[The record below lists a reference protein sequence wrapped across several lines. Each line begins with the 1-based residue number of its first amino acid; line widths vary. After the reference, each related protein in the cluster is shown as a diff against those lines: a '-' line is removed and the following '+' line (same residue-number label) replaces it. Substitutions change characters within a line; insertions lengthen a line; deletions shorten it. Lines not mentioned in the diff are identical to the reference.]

1 MFIFVAP
8 RRIVLKEKE
17 VQDFRAVAERLV
29 DESEIE
35 AEFPLVTERSPLLK
49 VLIWIL
55 GLFSALMLGGLGY
68 LWFVVGGNTD
78 DPFLI
83 LGIMFFA
90 CLVGLIVWLV
100 GVLFAALLY
109 RREQD
114 KRWAEMEELLDIVDE
129 ATIVLHEQ
137 NRKDLAVDIKRA
149 ETLVKKYRRYG
160 L

>member
-1 MFIFVAP
+1 M
-8 RRIVLKEKE
+8 
-17 VQDFRAVAERLV
+17 
-29 DESEIE
+29 
-35 AEFPLVTERSPLLK
+35 
-49 VLIWIL
+49 
-55 GLFSALMLGGLGY
+55 GY
-68 LWFVVGGNTD
+68 LLFVSGRNVD
-78 DPFLI
+78 DPLLI

-90 CLVGLIVWLV
+90 CMVGLIFWLV
-100 GVLFAALLY
+100 GVLFAAILY

-137 NRKDLAVDIKRA
+137 NRKDIAVDIKRA

>member
-1 MFIFVAP
+1 M
-8 RRIVLKEKE
+8 
-17 VQDFRAVAERLV
+17 
-29 DESEIE
+29 
-35 AEFPLVTERSPLLK
+35 
-49 VLIWIL
+49 
-55 GLFSALMLGGLGY
+55 GY
-68 LWFVVGGNTD
+68 LLFVSGRNVD
-78 DPFLI
+78 DPLLI

-90 CLVGLIVWLV
+90 CMVGLIVWLV
-100 GVLFAALLY
+100 GVLFAAILY

>member
-1 MFIFVAP
+1 MYIFVAP
-8 RRIVLKEKE
+8 RRIILKEKE

-29 DESEIE
+29 DESGIE

-55 GLFSALMLGGLGY
+55 GLFSAFMLGGLGY
-68 LWFVVGGNTD
+68 LWFAIVGNSD
-78 DPFLI
+78 DPLLI
-83 LGIMFFA
+83 VGIMFFA
-90 CLVGLIVWLV
+90 CLLGLIVWLV
-100 GVLFAALLY
+100 GVLFVVLLY

-114 KRWAEMEELLDIVDE
+114 KRWVEMAELLDIVDE

-137 NRKDLAVDIKRA
+137 NRKDIAVDIKRA